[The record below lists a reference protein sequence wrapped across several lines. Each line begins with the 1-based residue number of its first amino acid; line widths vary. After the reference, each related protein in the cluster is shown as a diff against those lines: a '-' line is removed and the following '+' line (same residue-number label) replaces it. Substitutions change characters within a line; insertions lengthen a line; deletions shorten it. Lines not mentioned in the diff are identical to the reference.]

1 MVGWVFFYT
10 ENVLCL
16 LVLSK
21 NLKIADPILK
31 LNYLNLQDRN
41 VFILNK
47 FCYGGT
53 VVLLFGGHKTYLY
66 NFDPKN

>member
-1 MVGWVFFYT
+1 MEIGKCRESQNGWLGVFYT

-31 LNYLNLQDRN
+31 LNYLNLQNRN
-41 VFILNK
+41 VSLNK
-47 FCYGGT
+47 FC
-53 VVLLFGGHKTYLY
+53 
-66 NFDPKN
+66 